1 MLQTAPVFPQFSV
14 RYMLFGS
21 SYLNRACQGHIY
33 FQNVF
38 ILEPKSLKTLHA
50 VIWDLL
56 KKFLHPHRLFCQYT
70 KRAELESYR
79 QGQIM

>member
-38 ILEPKSLKTLHA
+38 ILEPKSLKTLHT

-56 KKFLHPHRLFCQYT
+56 KKFPACTQTFLSIYKEGRT
-70 KRAELESYR
+70 GEL
-79 QGQIM
+79 

>member
-38 ILEPKSLKTLHA
+38 ILEPKSLK
-50 VIWDLL
+50 IWDLL
-56 KKFLHPHRLFCQYT
+56 KKFPACTQTFLSIYKEGRT
-70 KRAELESYR
+70 GEL
-79 QGQIM
+79 

>member
-56 KKFLHPHRLFCQYT
+56 KKFPAYT
-70 KRAELESYR
+70 QTFLSIYKEGRTGEL
-79 QGQIM
+79 